1 MKHQKESKIGK
12 EIREEI
18 QKLLSISLR
27 ILLGEVIAKL
37 NTSTYILVSLN
48 EPLENSQQ
56 ILSLV
61 LETT

>member
-27 ILLGEVIAKL
+27 ILLEEVIAKL

>member
-48 EPLENSQQ
+48 ETLENSQQ
-56 ILSLV
+56 ILSLA

>member
-56 ILSLV
+56 ILSLA

>member
-27 ILLGEVIAKL
+27 ILLEEVIAKL

-56 ILSLV
+56 ILSLA

>member
-18 QKLLSISLR
+18 QLLSISLR

-56 ILSLV
+56 ILSLA